1 MIIPLRME
9 IIFNDKCDVF
19 NLTILW
25 REERWRQGDRETR
38 REVTTLPNHLHCALI
53 MRSKARLFTIYE
65 SDANKVTFHS
75 TL

>member
-1 MIIPLRME
+1 MATHKNWMPFLVVFDNLLLLR
-9 IIFNDKCDVF
+9 FPKWGVTY
-19 NLTILW
+19 LYV
-25 REERWRQGDRETR
+25 ETNKIY
-38 REVTTLPNHLHCALI
+38 TQPNHLHCALI

>member
-1 MIIPLRME
+1 MQKTIAYSAIAVGSLA
-9 IIFNDKCDVF
+9 IFF
-19 NLTILW
+19 AFGSSIHIAS
-25 REERWRQGDRETR
+25 Q
-38 REVTTLPNHLHCALI
+38 PNHLHCALI